1 MWRNKMTINEKVV
14 NRRAIEAL
22 RAGVPNQDAVR
33 VLGSSQPLLEK
44 RFIERL
50 KSAQQSFAENKQS
63 QGILLAGDFGTGKS
77 HLLEHFKSIALNA
90 NFVCSKI
97 VISKETPLSHPLK
110 LYRSAI
116 ESATVPGRRGNALN
130 SVAYCLNPRSDGYAN
145 LYKYVNSPKCDISSR
160 FAATLYLY
168 EYAKGDD
175 EIRDRIIRFWAGDP
189 INISELKRY
198 LKEAGEA
205 ATYRIDKVTVPE
217 LALQRFKFF
226 PQLIRAAG
234 FSGWVLLVDEA
245 ELIGKYSIRQRARSY
260 SELARF
266 MGKLENSSIPG
277 LMSVFAITTTFE
289 SEVLEQ
295 RNDIE
300 KIPAKFGESTDPEET
315 LMGSQAVRGMQ
326 IIQSEKQILE
336 PLDINKIQETYNK
349 LLSIYNLAYDW
360 PPPNKFTELD
370 KTARIRQH
378 IKRWITEWD
387 LRRFYP
393 EYDPVIESTEL
404 KPDLEE
410 DSAIENNEDNE
421 TESINPDI

>member
-1 MWRNKMTINEKVV
+1 
-14 NRRAIEAL
+14 
-22 RAGVPNQDAVR
+22 
-33 VLGSSQPLLEK
+33 
-44 RFIERL
+44 L
-50 KSAQQSFAENKQS
+50 KK
-63 QGILLAGDFGTGKS
+63 
-77 HLLEHFKSIALNA
+77 
-90 NFVCSKI
+90 
-97 VISKETPLSHPLK
+97 
-110 LYRSAI
+110 
-116 ESATVPGRRGNALN
+116 
-130 SVAYCLNPRSDGYAN
+130 
-145 LYKYVNSPKCDISSR
+145 
-160 FAATLYLY
+160 
-168 EYAKGDD
+168 
-175 EIRDRIIRFWAGDP
+175 
-189 INISELKRY
+189 Y

-205 ATYRIDKVTVPE
+205 ATYRIDKVTIPE

-300 KIPAKFGESTDPEET
+300 KIPAKFGESADPKEA

-326 IIQSEKQILE
+326 IIQREKQLLE

-387 LRRFYP
+387 IRRFYP

-410 DSAIENNEDNE
+410 DSAIENNDDNE
-421 TESINPDI
+421 TGSISPDI